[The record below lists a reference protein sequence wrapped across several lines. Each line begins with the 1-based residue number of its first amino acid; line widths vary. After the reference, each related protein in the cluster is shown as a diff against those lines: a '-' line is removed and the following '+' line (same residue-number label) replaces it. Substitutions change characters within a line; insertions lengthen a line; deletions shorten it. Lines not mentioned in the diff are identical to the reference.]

1 MTADVRWP
9 GPLFVVGPS
18 RSGTTMMQT
27 VLSSHPRVALASETH
42 YFDDLR
48 PRVGG
53 GPLAAMAPADR
64 DRCLDYFR
72 ALASR
77 PYGKGGDPERSPLT
91 RADLRAM
98 AERFGGHADAV
109 FEAFCR
115 RRGAGRDPGQG
126 TPIWGEKTPRHVFR
140 LAEIFAAFPRAKA
153 LAMIRD
159 PRAAV
164 VSYRDW
170 QYHGG
175 YGELETKPGFQ
186 AALEADYRR
195 AQLSYHIVLSTLMW
209 RATVNAALEAARRF
223 GPERVRLL
231 RYEDFV
237 ADPVAELAALCA
249 WIGVDP
255 DPAMLEVPLHNS
267 STAGFAPRAGISA
280 DPMERWRDRLNPRET
295 GIIQRVAG
303 RTLDRAGYAPVPGMG
318 SALDLVSAY
327 AELPGVVLR
336 ATRANRG
343 RVGNLPAYAWRRL
356 RAAVK

>member
-1 MTADVRWP
+1 MITDLRWP

-27 VLSSHPRVALASETH
+27 VLSRHPQVALALETH

-48 PRVGG
+48 PRIGG

-64 DRCLDYFR
+64 ERCLDYFR

-77 PYGKGGDPERSPLT
+77 PYGKGGDATRSPLA
-91 RADLRAM
+91 RAELLARAGG
-98 AERFGGHADAV
+98 FGGTADGV

-115 RRGAGRDPGQG
+115 MRGDDRDAAV
-126 TPIWGEKTPRHVFR
+126 IWGEKTPRHAFR
-140 LAEIFAAFPRAKA
+140 LAEIFAAFPGAKA

-170 QYHGG
+170 QYLGG
-175 YGELETKPGFQ
+175 YGALDDKPGFQ
-186 AALEADYRR
+186 AALAADYRR

-209 RATVNAALEAARRF
+209 RATVNATLAAAARF

-237 ADPVAELAALCA
+237 AAPEAELAALCA
-249 WIGVDP
+249 WIGIEADP
-255 DPAMLEVPLHNS
+255 TMLEVPLHNS
-267 STAGFAPRAGISA
+267 SSEGFVPHAGVSA
-280 DPMERWRDRLNPRET
+280 DQVARWRDKLSDRET

-303 RTLDRAGYAPVPGMG
+303 RTLARAGYAPVPAAGRPI
-318 SALDLVSAY
+318 DLVRAY

-336 ATRANRG
+336 ATRANRD
-343 RVGNLPAYAWRRL
+343 RVGNLPAYAWRRF
-356 RAAVK
+356 RAAMK

>member
-1 MTADVRWP
+1 MTADLRWP

-27 VLSSHPRVALASETH
+27 ILNRHPAVALAPETH

-53 GPLAAMAPADR
+53 GPLAAMRPEDR

-77 PYGKGGDPERSPLT
+77 PYGKGGDPARSPLS
-91 RADLRAM
+91 RAELLARAE
-98 AERFGGHADAV
+98 ARGGTADAA
-109 FEAFCR
+109 FEVFCR
-115 RRGAGRDPGQG
+115 MRGARDRAAEAA
-126 TPIWGEKTPRHVFR
+126 IWGEKTPRHVFR
-140 LAEIFAAFPRAKA
+140 LAEIFATYPQARA

-170 QYHGG
+170 QYRGG
-175 YGELETKPGFQ
+175 YGGLETKPGFQ
-186 AALEADYRR
+186 AALEADYDR
-195 AQLSYHIVLSTLMW
+195 ARLSYHIVLSTLMW
-209 RATVNAALEAARRF
+209 RATVNTAYDATARF

-237 ADPVAELAALCA
+237 ANPEVELAGLCA
-249 WIGVDP
+249 WIGLEADL
-255 DPAMLEVPLHNS
+255 AMLKVPLHNS
-267 STAGFAPRAGISA
+267 SAAGFAPGAGVSA
-280 DPMERWRDRLNPRET
+280 DPTGRWRDKLDPHET

-303 RTLDRAGYAPVPGMG
+303 RTLARVGYAPVPAAGG
-318 SALDLVSAY
+318 TLTLLRAY
-327 AELPGVVLR
+327 AELPRVVLR

-343 RVGNLPAYAWRRL
+343 RVGSLRAYIWRRF

>member
-1 MTADVRWP
+1 MTADLRWP

-18 RSGTTMMQT
+18 RSGTTMMQS
-27 VLSSHPRVALASETH
+27 VLSSHPRVALAPETH

-48 PRVGG
+48 PRTGG
-53 GPLAAMAPADR
+53 GPLAAMTPENR

-77 PYGKGGDPERSPLT
+77 PYGKGGDAARSPLSRDELLA
-91 RADLRAM
+91 RANAL
-98 AERFGGHADAV
+98 GGTADAA

-115 RRGAGRDPGQG
+115 MRGARGRE
-126 TPIWGEKTPRHVFR
+126 TEAAIWGEKTPRHVFR
-140 LAEIFAAFPRAKA
+140 LAEIFAAFPEARA

-170 QYHGG
+170 QYRGG
-175 YGELETKPGFQ
+175 YGDLENRPGFQ

-209 RATVNAALEAARRF
+209 RATVNAAYDAAARF

-237 ADPVAELAALCA
+237 AAPQDELAAVCA
-249 WIGVDP
+249 WIGVEP
-255 DPAMLEVPLHNS
+255 DPVMLEVPLHNS
-267 STAGFAPRAGISA
+267 STAGFAPRAGVSA
-280 DPMERWRDRLNPRET
+280 DPMERWRDKLDPRET

-303 RTLDRAGYAPVPGMG
+303 RTLARAGYTAVPGAG
-318 SALDLVSAY
+318 SALDLARAY
-327 AELPGVVLR
+327 AELPAVVLR
-336 ATRANRG
+336 ATRANHA
-343 RVGNLPAYAWRRL
+343 RVGNLPVYAWRRF
-356 RAAVK
+356 RAAMK